1 MSWSDADR
9 SFMAQA
15 IDLATGRMGETWPN
29 PAVGCVIVK
38 DGRVIAQAATAPG
51 GRPHAEEQAVPA
63 AGPDV
68 EGATVYVTLE
78 PCGARSS
85 GRKSCAHFLTEAGV
99 ARVVIACLDP
109 SPFAAGR
116 GTERLRAEGLTV
128 ETGLM
133 CEEGAALCEGF
144 LHRLETGRPL
154 VRVSKDGAG
163 FDGRSVPR
171 PKADLVTELKRLG
184 EAGYTRLG
192 TSSGEL
198 ADALR
203 DQGLLTE

>member
-1 MSWSDADR
+1 MSWTDADR
-9 SFMAQA
+9 TFMAQA
-15 IDLATGRMGETWPN
+15 IALATGRMGETWPN
-29 PAVGCVIVK
+29 PAVGCVLVK

-63 AGPDV
+63 AGAEV
-68 EGATVYVTLE
+68 TGATAYVTLE

-85 GRKSCAHFLTEAGV
+85 GRKSCAHFLAEAGV
-99 ARVVIACLDP
+99 ARVVIASLDP

-116 GTERLRAEGLTV
+116 GTERLRAAGLNV

-133 CEEGAALCEGF
+133 AEEAGVLCEGF

-154 VRVSKDGAG
+154 VRVSRDGVG
-163 FDGRSVPR
+163 FDGRFAAS

-184 EAGYTRLG
+184 EAGYTRLW
-192 TSSGEL
+192 TAPGEL

-203 DQGLLTE
+203 EQGLLTD